1 MKYRAAATVGDE
13 LVIEGSL
20 VAADNDLGRSRWRFL
35 ITAAADPSRVFV
47 SAEVT
52 LSWRGAA
59 GVLPLPPR
67 WSAPLSVGRGPGGK
81 PVELLSVANTELLQ
95 PLPEEYTQSPKSME
109 VVVWSDDLEG
119 GEGGRG
125 ELSTRA
131 LLNYFERI
139 RTLSL
144 GRGPDGE
151 LGLRRLH
158 REGVSVVVRL
168 LFVFTFAL
176 VKNVVFAHRSR

>member
-13 LVIEGSL
+13 LVIEGNL
-20 VAADNDLGRSRWRFL
+20 VVADNDLGRSRWRFV
-35 ITAAADPSRVFV
+35 ITSAADPSRVFV

-59 GVLPLPPR
+59 GAVSLPPG
-67 WSAPLSVGRGPGGK
+67 WSAPLSAGRRPGGK
-81 PVELLSVANTELLQ
+81 SVDLLSVANMGLLH
-95 PLPEEYTQSPKSME
+95 PLPDEFTRSPKNME

-119 GEGGRG
+119 GGGRG
-125 ELSTRA
+125 GELSIRA

-158 REGVSVVVRL
+158 REGVSVVVSCFFYLGRC
-168 LFVFTFAL
+168 TG
-176 VKNVVFAHRSR
+176 